1 MEKNRGFLLTVGWEE
16 RGRVSRATL
25 KEWEGD
31 AANQRWIESQS
42 SFEEPTK
49 VLSFLL
55 RAGHQVSLSPTF

>member
-1 MEKNRGFLLTVGWEE
+1 MGWEE